1 LILFFLSGPN
11 FLVWEP
17 YLETLLKSKQLWQYM
32 KIPIRDPTDDHT
44 KFIVDGKNDEVVGV
58 IMIFDEEYEFIIQL
72 I

>member
-1 LILFFLSGPN
+1 
-11 FLVWEP
+11 
-17 YLETLLKSKQLWQYM
+17 M
-32 KIPIRDPTDDHT
+32 KIPIQDPTDDHT

>member
-1 LILFFLSGPN
+1 
-11 FLVWEP
+11 
-17 YLETLLKSKQLWQYM
+17 M